1 MPLTTAGNTYK
12 KLLIPFSFIV
22 LSLVAYVI
30 DPNSF
35 TEAWKGRVF
44 YLFFLWLFTLEFIL
58 GDGNPNPESKTNLNQ
73 EWSRII
79 LGTFVLMIPTIYLI
93 EAHIFGLNN
102 TIIEFGRHL
111 GIQEGFLPYHWT
123 ISLEYIIVT
132 ISLFLG
138 VLILLNFEGIKQFS
152 VSIFLLGTMGAFYM
166 IDTFRPYAKTDLSTS
181 WLPPLPPWFTVN
193 FQDFVPFTS
202 SFVAFILPRI
212 NYAVQMVVLRGGGVQ
227 MLVEGA
233 PQVFLI
239 YWPCA
244 GIHSLFIY
252 TFVILLFLKGS
263 HMSLAGKVVC
273 LVTGAVGTF
282 FVNVLRIVGIIDM
295 FITSGSTAGEYFHNY
310 YGELYFLGWIVIYLF
325 ALVFVQRF
333 LTNTH
338 NRAYASVALAAF
350 GLGML
355 FSPTF
360 FSYPL
365 RSIQL
370 VAFIAGM
377 VSIGAGVILGVYTC
391 FAYYNR
397 KRTQRSLL

>member
-1 MPLTTAGNTYK
+1 MPLTIADNTYR
-12 KLLIPFSFIV
+12 KLLIPFSFII

-35 TEAWKGRVF
+35 KDAWKGRVF

-58 GDGNPNPESKTNLNQ
+58 GDGNPNRESKTSLNQ

-79 LGTFVLMIPTIYLI
+79 LGAFVLMIPTIYLI
-93 EAHIFGLNN
+93 EAHMFGLNN
-102 TIIEFGRHL
+102 TIIEFGRYL

-123 ISLEYIIVT
+123 LSLEYIIVT

-152 VSIFLLGTMGAFYM
+152 VSIFLLGTMGVFYM
-166 IDTFRPYAKTDLSTS
+166 IDTFRPFASANLSTS
-181 WLPPLPPWFTVN
+181 WLPPLPPWFAVS
-193 FQDFVPFTS
+193 FQDFVPLTS
-202 SFVAFILPRI
+202 SFVAFILPKI
-212 NYAVQMVVLRGGGVQ
+212 NYAVQMVVLKGGGVQ

-282 FVNVLRIVGIIDM
+282 FVNVLRIVGIIDV

-333 LTNTH
+333 LTNTR
-338 NRAYASVALAAF
+338 NRVKASGGLV
-350 GLGML
+350 GLGAGL
-355 FSPTF
+355 YLSSIVFR
-360 FSYPL
+360 YPL
-365 RSIQL
+365 VSVRL
-370 VAFIAGM
+370 VVFIAGV
-377 VSIGAGVILGVYTC
+377 VSVAAGLVLGIYTL
-391 FAYYNR
+391 FTYYHK
-397 KRTQRSLL
+397 KRT